1 MKRQWLIVTMM
12 GAAAVAMA
20 QAPATGSAAPA
31 APAVPPGA
39 AARFQ
44 GAPGGGPEAAMMRER
59 GRRMMGA
66 DSEGMMVRM
75 LMSDQRMIKELGLT
89 DEQVK
94 AIKDAMAASE
104 EELKA
109 FNEKIEKSVLQQAE
123 LMKADTLDE
132 AALMKAVEA
141 TGELRTQIAKLRMK
155 QVLAGY
161 KVLLPAQR
169 TKLSE
174 LVKQRI
180 EQMRERWANAPGR
193 GGRGGAGP
201 GGQGGGE
208 TATPPVA
215 PPPPPPVAQ

>member
-1 MKRQWLIVTMM
+1 
-12 GAAAVAMA
+12 
-20 QAPATGSAAPA
+20 
-31 APAVPPGA
+31 
-39 AARFQ
+39 
-44 GAPGGGPEAAMMRER
+44 MMRER